1 MDKDLEKAKSY
12 AFRLLGYRA
21 RSKSELRQKLLEK
34 GFSQET
40 IIKLQ
45 DFLEEYGLVN
55 DAAFAQSWIRNR
67 CNLKPMGKNRLKQEL
82 KFKGITGD
90 IITQELAV
98 LNEDKEYELAF
109 NLAQKKLSRGV
120 SKPEKIAP
128 FLERRGFSYPV
139 IKRVMVSLG
148 IA

>member
-1 MDKDLEKAKSY
+1 MDKAKSY

-21 RSKSELRQKLLEK
+21 RSKGELRQKLLEK

-40 IIKLQ
+40 ILHLQ

-55 DAAFAQSWIRNR
+55 DVTFAQSWIRNR

-82 KFKGITGD
+82 QAKGISGD
-90 IITQELAV
+90 IIAQELTE
-98 LNEDKEYELAF
+98 LNEEREYELAL

-120 SKPEKIAP
+120 SKPVKIAP
-128 FLERRGFSYPV
+128 FLERRGFSYQV
-139 IKRVMVSLG
+139 IRRVMVYLG